1 MSHSIV
7 SSTAFLADTVTI
19 TILQLVRVFARIG
32 LGISMA
38 RDFTPETLV
47 RLKSLVVPIIIP
59 GVVMI
64 LYGVLLSW
72 LLFRLTGWDAGT
84 CLLASFP
91 VGLTRMS
98 VIADEIG
105 ANPLIVSVL
114 HTARLLS
121 IVIILPFIFN
131 IVIVSRSLVV

>member
-1 MSHSIV
+1 MNLSIV
-7 SSTAFLADTVTI
+7 SSTAFLSDTVTI

>member
-7 SSTAFLADTVTI
+7 SSTAFLSDTVTI

>member
-1 MSHSIV
+1 
-7 SSTAFLADTVTI
+7 
-19 TILQLVRVFARIG
+19 
-32 LGISMA
+32 MA